1 MNIRKDAS
9 SDFLESFCHKY
20 VGINNSTGGWF
31 TDRMMAD
38 IEKRE
43 RKHKELMRV
52 EKAYERMHQRSL
64 DKFEKEMC
72 HRRLYTDAYQRTCKI
87 TDKIKEKQEVE
98 EQEFNRHVGTAS
110 K

>member
-1 MNIRKDAS
+1 MGIRKEAS
-9 SDFLESFCHKY
+9 RDYLESFCHKY
-20 VGINNSTGGWF
+20 VSLNNSTGECF
-31 TDRMMAD
+31 TERMIAD

-43 RKHKELMRV
+43 KKHQELMRV

-72 HRRLYTDAYQRTCKI
+72 HRRLYTDAYLRTYKKSN
-87 TDKIKEKQEVE
+87 KIKEKEDNEQ
-98 EQEFNRHVGTAS
+98 QEFNKQSGTAS